1 MATLTEI
8 SIAARKTIRYGI
20 YIIILIVI
28 IRYSL
33 GLGRNIYNRLFPP
46 PPEPPSVGFDVLPA
60 LPLPQETTEGLSFE
74 LETTTGELPSLTN
87 KLPVYFMPPIVSG
100 LSDLDDAK
108 EKADGL
114 GFDPDGKKVVD
125 NVPNVYVFKKGQES
139 TLTMDIIKGTFS
151 ISYDLSSNP
160 SVIGG
165 NPPPPS
171 SAISAARGYLSSANS
186 LAPDLS
192 ETAVH
197 QLIRITQGNYEEA
210 ISLSEA
216 DLIRVNIFRKD
227 YAETLPAVT
236 PNMPLAN
243 IWFLLS
249 SGREII
255 AAEYK
260 YYPVNEERFE
270 TYPIISA
277 QEAWEK
283 LTGGQAHVANLG
295 VNENEITIRRVYLAY
310 YDAGQYT
317 QFYQPVVVFEGDNN
331 FFAYVPAVT
340 DEYYV
345 QN

>member
-20 YIIILIVI
+20 YIIIFLVVI
-28 IRYSL
+28 KYSI
-33 GLGRNIYNRLFPP
+33 GIGRTIYNRMFPP
-46 PPEPPSVGFDVLPA
+46 PPEPPSVGFDVLPV
-60 LPLPQETTEGLSFE
+60 LPLPEEKTQGLSFN
-74 LETTTGELPSLTN
+74 LETTTGELPVLTN

-100 LSDLDDAK
+100 LSDLDEAK
-108 EKADGL
+108 EKAKGL

-165 NPPPPS
+165 NPPAPS
-171 SAISAARGYLSSANS
+171 SAIGAVRGYLQSASS

-197 QLIRITQGNYEEA
+197 QLIRINQGEYVEA

-227 YAETLPAVT
+227 YADSLPAVT

-270 TYPIISA
+270 TYPIISS
-277 QEAWEK
+277 QEAWDK
-283 LTGGQAHVANLG
+283 LVNGEGHIANLG
-295 VNENEITIRRVYLAY
+295 VNEDEITIRRVYLAY

-317 QFYQPVVVFEGDNN
+317 EFYQPVFVFEGDDN
-331 FFAYVPAVT
+331 FYAYVPAVT
-340 DEYYV
+340 DEYYEE
-345 QN
+345 